1 MKVLVTGCA
10 GFVGM
15 HAALRLLGAGHEV
28 VGADVVND
36 YYDVRLKENR
46 LLELAKSAKFTFARI
61 DLADRSTVEALFAQ
75 HRFDR
80 VLHLAAQA
88 GVRYSLTNPHAY
100 VGSNLVAFM
109 NLIEGCRH
117 QQVGHFVYASSSSVY
132 GANAKLPFSTHDPVD
147 HPVSLYAATK
157 RSNELIA
164 HSYSHLFDLP
174 TTGLRFF
181 TVYGPWGRPDMSM
194 ALFTSA
200 ILEGRPINVFNH
212 GNMRRDF
219 TYVDDIVEGVVRV
232 LEAIPVKTAP
242 TATSYDD
249 PAASAAPFRVF
260 NIGNSNPVK
269 LMDMIAMIEEATGA
283 KASFNFMPMQAG
295 DVKESSADTDAL
307 EAMVGFKP
315 STPLPEGIQRYVAW
329 HRAYH
334 RV

>member
-232 LEAIPVKTAP
+232 LEAIPVKTTP

-269 LMDMIAMIEEATGA
+269 LMDMIAMIEAATGA

>member
-46 LLELAKSAKFTFARI
+46 LLELAKSAKFTLARI
-61 DLADRSTVEALFAQ
+61 DLADRSAVEALFAQ

-269 LMDMIAMIEEATGA
+269 LMDMIAMIEEATGT

-315 STPLPEGIQRYVAW
+315 STPLPEGIKRYVAW

>member
-242 TATSYDD
+242 TAASYDD